1 MNYQIAIAGGITLL
15 AFFAHALVG
24 IREAL
29 STAPAK
35 SPQKANVDRNDVVE
49 RNWVQSM
56 CAFQL
61 VTIDLLAL
69 SVLLFVLAFTDLL
82 GSKQVIAFC
91 LVAFY
96 FLWGSAWLL
105 QLLFLKRRPKDFLLL
120 SQWLFWF
127 VCAGLIYWGAQSL

>member
-1 MNYQIAIAGGITLL
+1 MNYPIAIAGGITLL
-15 AFFAHALVG
+15 AFFAHTFVG

-35 SPQKANVDRNDVVE
+35 LLQKENVANFEVVE

-56 CAFQL
+56 CAFQM

-69 SVLLFVLAFTDLL
+69 SVLLFVLAFTEIL
-82 GSKQVIAFC
+82 GSEKLLA
-91 LVAFY
+91 LGLAGFY

-105 QLLFLKRRPKDFLLL
+105 QLLLLKRRTKEFLLL

-127 VCAGLIYWGAQSL
+127 GCSGLIYWGAQSL

>member
-15 AFFAHALVG
+15 AFFAHALIG

-35 SPQKANVDRNDVVE
+35 LTQRKNVDECAVVE
-49 RNWVQSM
+49 RNWVQSI

-69 SVLLFVLAFTDLL
+69 SVLLFVLAFTDIL
-82 GSKQVIAFC
+82 GSKQVIALC
-91 LVAFY
+91 LAAFY

-105 QLLFLKRRPKDFLLL
+105 QLFVLKRRPKDFLLL
-120 SQWLFWF
+120 GQWMFWF